1 MMAMLMF
8 TRSMLQRRK
17 AEKQRKTMAQRL
29 GNCPCSSS
37 PGSASFSSSFLTESS
52 SSTPLPST
60 CSASACSGLSP
71 SLRDGG
77 VSGWTSAP
85 RSARLRTRTRTPLFA
100 RSLGPALWDGEPP
113 STKQRC
119 DGGPPLRHWA
129 ERESGSRR
137 SMAPGRRPVHGRGL
151 SLACSIGSAQMLA
164 S

>member
-37 PGSASFSSSFLTESS
+37 PGSASSSSSFFIESS

-85 RSARLRTRTRTPLFA
+85 RSARLRTLTRTPLFA
-100 RSLGPALWDGEPP
+100 RSPGPVLWDGEPP

-137 SMAPGRRPVHGRGL
+137 SMAPVLALPCARTWL
-151 SLACSIGSAQMLA
+151 LACVLDRLGADA